1 MMRQRSEPVSPGME
15 AAGMVRFEV
24 GGQTIEIPVDSEGK
38 VPTWALAMRFQE
50 VGNVEDLDDRQEV
63 VLPARCTPEEVIR
76 WWMDPSSCDI
86 EGIDTK
92 DSKIYDVSSV
102 KDPEK
107 RKVQRRI
114 AVVDADHDE
123 QIRIRKVLSDS
134 FTAQELREMA
144 SNGSFVIR
152 SVPYMGGA
160 TGCYYRRQD
169 GVEVP
174 LIVLEKGNS
183 PDNMAHEVV
192 HHLRA
197 TGKGR
202 DGSLSSDLDEGGR
215 FSAIKRRLPSGRRK
229 VEDEERMTVAETMV
243 RTGLDPVQSG
253 YYDGVEGKDSRQ
265 AYIEDLYT
273 LTGTPPTVPP
283 EEIPRLTG
291 KAARNAVLHGY
302 AYTNISRAQILSKD
316 VRKRA

>member
-1 MMRQRSEPVSPGME
+1 MGQRIESPPGMDVTRI
-15 AAGMVRFEV
+15 ARFDV
-24 GGQTIEIPVDSEGK
+24 GGRTVEIPVDSDGK

-50 VGNVEDLDDRQEV
+50 VGDISDLDDRQELT
-63 VLPARCTPEEVIR
+63 LPARCTPEEVLQ
-76 WWMDPSSCDI
+76 WWLDPSSCDI
-86 EGIDTK
+86 DGIDTR
-92 DSKIYDVSSV
+92 DSPIYDVSSV

-107 RKVQRRI
+107 REAQRRI
-114 AVVDADHDE
+114 AIVDAPPEERD
-123 QIRIRKVLSDS
+123 RIRKVLSDS
-134 FTAQELREMA
+134 FTAQELRDMA
-144 SNGSFVIR
+144 ANGSFVIR

-174 LIVLEKGNS
+174 LIVLEHGNT
-183 PDNMAHEVV
+183 PDNMTHEIV

-197 TGKGR
+197 SDPSR
-202 DGSLSSDLDEGGR
+202 DGMLASDIQPDGGR
-215 FSAIKRRLPSGRRK
+215 FAGLKRCLPSRRRQ

-253 YYDGVEGKDSRQ
+253 YYDGVPDKDPRQ
-265 AYIEDLYT
+265 AYLEDLYT

-283 EEIPRLTG
+283 EQIPRLTG

-302 AYTNISRAQILSKD
+302 AYTNIARSQILSRD
-316 VRKRA
+316 VRKRT